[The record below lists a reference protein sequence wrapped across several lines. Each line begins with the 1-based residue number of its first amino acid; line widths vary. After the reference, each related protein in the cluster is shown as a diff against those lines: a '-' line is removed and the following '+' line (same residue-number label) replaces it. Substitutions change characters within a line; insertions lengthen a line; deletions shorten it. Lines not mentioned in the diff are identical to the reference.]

1 MVTSLVATLDNALQ
15 PMRSSGPQTL
25 LVVDDEEGPRQSI
38 RIVFKDEYNILMAE
52 DGTKALELAKTH
64 PIDAAVLDI
73 RMAGMSGIDVLNGL
87 KAIDPTTEVV
97 MLTAYETLETAR
109 QALRLGACDYLNKP
123 FDIATLREAVRTAM
137 ERRSLSIQI
146 RANNERLK
154 ELQEEIQ
161 NQKVREEQART
172 RGEIYASII
181 HDINGPLTII
191 SGFIEVINQRIG
203 DAKHLEGE
211 KLDIIKDRLGRITRQ
226 VTSCIQISN
235 RYLSFLRGCA
245 AENTPVGI
253 NQIFNDLGELLRTHT
268 HAQKNALVIRPL
280 IEDIAA
286 QINGTDLI
294 QILLNLAINGLQSSP
309 QPHQVE
315 IRGQPL
321 FAELDLSSFID
332 GPQDRLINRDGF
344 QNVAPLLALIVED
357 NGPGIPAEIVPKI
370 FDPYFTT
377 KPVGQG
383 TGLGLS
389 IVKRLVEQGGGAI
402 HLHTQPGQGTRF
414 TVYLPSQSN
423 RGNGGAPA
431 VG

>member
-1 MVTSLVATLDNALQ
+1 MAST
-15 PMRSSGPQTL
+15 GKQTL

-38 RIVFKDEYNILMAE
+38 RMVFKDEYNILMAD
-52 DGTKALELAKTH
+52 DGAKALELARAN

-87 KAIDPTTEVV
+87 KGIDPTTEVV

-123 FDIATLREAVRTAM
+123 FDLPTLRDAVRTAM
-137 ERRSLSIQI
+137 ERRLLSIQI
-146 RANNERLK
+146 RANNARLK
-154 ELQEEIQ
+154 DLQEEIQ
-161 NQKVREEQART
+161 NQKVREELART

-245 AENTPVGI
+245 SENTPVGV
-253 NQIFNDLGELLRTHT
+253 NQILNDLGELLRTHT
-268 HAQKNALVIRPL
+268 HAQKNSLIIRPL
-280 IEDIAA
+280 AEDIAA

-294 QILLNLAINGLQSSP
+294 QILLNLAINGLQSTP
-309 QPHQVE
+309 EAHQVE
-315 IRGQPL
+315 IRGEHL
-321 FAELDLSSFID
+321 FAPLDLSGFVD
-332 GPQDRLINRDGF
+332 GVQDRFVNRDGLH
-344 QNVAPLLALIVED
+344 NTAPLLALTVED
-357 NGPGIPAEIVPKI
+357 NGPGIPPEVVPKM

-389 IVKRLVEQGGGAI
+389 IVKRLIEQAGGAL
-402 HLHTQPGQGTRF
+402 HLHTEAGRGTRF
-414 TVYLPSQSN
+414 TVYLPCQT
-423 RGNGGAPA
+423 PA
-431 VG
+431 KTPP